1 MEVIANFFCLMA
13 IITGALWIFTE
24 TKYGKRWIR
33 REFDG
38 EMEDV
43 EDTHFTFTEEQK
55 ERIKRII
62 NKHYTEEGCDTCG
75 HYMGCSGGGLLVL
88 LVVTAMERKITCPI
102 MIQENQTIRCS
113 KKLRKSL
120 MNKSTYETY
129 SK

>member
-1 MEVIANFFCLMA
+1 MDVIANFFYFMA
-13 IITGALWIFTE
+13 VIVGALWIFTE

-75 HYMGCSGGGLLVL
+75 HYMSCSGGG
-88 LVVTAMERKITCPI
+88 AFGPPCSNCDGG
-102 MIQENQTIRCS
+102 ENYMPDNDT
-113 KKLRKSL
+113 RKSNDQ
-120 MNKSTYETY
+120 MFEEIEKIINE
-129 SK
+129 